1 MSVNYLDHM
10 PKAESFAA
18 IKFSPRRIGHANVF
32 VTDVFR
38 SAEFYT
44 NVCGVEEI
52 GREMAIPAIFISN
65 GNTHHDYGLVRVS
78 PDGQERR
85 GRDGHVQLH
94 KGRGL
99 KAGLNHFGWEMENEY
114 ELVEAYKRA
123 SAADLPLHRLT
134 DHQTTH
140 SIYIFDPEGFLHEMY
155 ADMTTDWRSIL
166 GGDITG
172 LISGGWEPLSKE
184 PTKEIF
190 WDPTPPVAVVPG
202 APFRPRRISR
212 IVLVVQQMERMI
224 DFYTNVL
231 GLAVAAE
238 AADRSWMCL
247 HGKNSAYDTALIQA
261 KSGEEPHMHHNSL
274 ELADE
279 SDFAAAA
286 ERLAALGHGIDREV
300 DNAAKR
306 SIFLEDP
313 DGMRVEFYA
322 EREPGFDHIAQA
334 SADERRYML

>member
-114 ELVEAYKRA
+114 ELVEAYKRRAQPTSATPSPLTIRQPTA
-123 SAADLPLHRLT
+123 ST
-134 DHQTTH
+134 SST
-140 SIYIFDPEGFLHEMY
+140 PEGFL
-155 ADMTTDWRSIL
+155 TRCT
-166 GGDITG
+166 
-172 LISGGWEPLSKE
+172 
-184 PTKEIF
+184 PT
-190 WDPTPPVAVVPG
+190 
-202 APFRPRRISR
+202 
-212 IVLVVQQMERMI
+212 
-224 DFYTNVL
+224 
-231 GLAVAAE
+231 
-238 AADRSWMCL
+238 
-247 HGKNSAYDTALIQA
+247 
-261 KSGEEPHMHHNSL
+261 
-274 ELADE
+274 
-279 SDFAAAA
+279 
-286 ERLAALGHGIDREV
+286 
-300 DNAAKR
+300 
-306 SIFLEDP
+306 
-313 DGMRVEFYA
+313 
-322 EREPGFDHIAQA
+322 
-334 SADERRYML
+334 